1 MKKTKLIPF
10 LIILLFNG
18 CSTKNKEVESIEF
31 MAYQLSCYNKV
42 GEITNDHISCHT
54 YSLID
59 KNGSATIFRHVY
71 YPKTD
76 SFYFKLSIDKKLIT
90 EIIAESKIQ
99 DTSRIKFDPDHVEIY
114 DGPTFRIRINYT
126 DKNFKSFAFVLPNTN
141 EYYIKEHGKNTK
153 NIPYLKLW
161 HLLDST
167 FDSGKYDK
175 TNDTIDFE
183 KTRIDFI
190 NFTLK
195 QDTTNPAYP
204 RPPKPDRPKIKFIS
218 PK

>member
-18 CSTKNKEVESIEF
+18 CLTKNNEVESIEF
-31 MAYQLSCYNKV
+31 MAYQLSCYNKA
-42 GEITNDHISCHT
+42 GEITNDLISCHT
-54 YSLID
+54 YSQID
-59 KNGSATIFRHVY
+59 KNGNATIFRHVY

-76 SFYFKLSIDKKLIT
+76 SFYFKLSIDKKLIS

-141 EYYIKEHGKNTK
+141 EYYIKKYGKNTK

-161 HLLDST
+161 HFLDST
-167 FDSGKYDK
+167 FASGKYDK

-183 KTRIDFI
+183 KTRIDFM

-195 QDTTNPAYP
+195 LDTTNPVCP
-204 RPPKPDRPKIKFIS
+204 RPPKPIRQKLKVTYPK
-218 PK
+218 